1 MAAAVRP
8 SVHMP
13 VPQGPPPPGK
23 KTKKEKRRE
32 RKAAAGTAGQK
43 VGEAAGQKVGEAAG
57 QKRRAEGGSDVDS
70 RPAKAAKTEAEE
82 AANAGRRV
90 FVGHCPQSLTEAGV
104 RKLFETCGGDC
115 DVEMVQRP
123 NGRFKGI
130 CFVTF
135 ATAKAA
141 TAALKL
147 NGSEL
152 DGKHVVVQLASAPT
166 RSKEPPPEAAPSPSV
181 YVAGLAA
188 GTDKAAVRGAMREF
202 GTIKGVTLIQKADAL
217 AAFVDFASVEE
228 AAQAVGAQ
236 SLARPLAGGTPR
248 ISFSRRR
255 GLDDE
260 AAHAHSSK
268 GRSQDAKVRRKG
280 KRDEARGIAHEPR
293 EGEKPLEGKGVA
305 AAHLKPSS
313 GLKLKSAGG
322 SEFAPPPASALSASP
337 SAVPTMRSA
346 SAKPGSGKP
355 GSGKPGSGK
364 PTARPS
370 SAKRAK
376 RAMAFKAAAASKD
389 GAPKS
394 KGSNPKHK
402 TGK

>member
-1 MAAAVRP
+1 
-8 SVHMP
+8 
-13 VPQGPPPPGK
+13 
-23 KTKKEKRRE
+23 
-32 RKAAAGTAGQK
+32 
-43 VGEAAGQKVGEAAG
+43 
-57 QKRRAEGGSDVDS
+57 
-70 RPAKAAKTEAEE
+70 
-82 AANAGRRV
+82 
-90 FVGHCPQSLTEAGV
+90 
-104 RKLFETCGGDC
+104 
-115 DVEMVQRP
+115 
-123 NGRFKGI
+123 
-130 CFVTF
+130 
-135 ATAKAA
+135 
-141 TAALKL
+141 
-147 NGSEL
+147 
-152 DGKHVVVQLASAPT
+152 
-166 RSKEPPPEAAPSPSV
+166 
-181 YVAGLAA
+181 
-188 GTDKAAVRGAMREF
+188 MREF

-217 AAFVDFASVEE
+217 AAFVDFASVED
-228 AAQAVGAQ
+228 AARAVGAQ

-280 KRDEARGIAHEPR
+280 KRDEARGITHEPR
-293 EGEKPLEGKGVA
+293 EGEKDREKPLEGEGGA
-305 AAHLKPSS
+305 AAHRKPSS

-346 SAKPGSGKP
+346 SAKA

-394 KGSNPKHK
+394 KDSKPKHK
-402 TGK
+402 TPEK

>member
-1 MAAAVRP
+1 
-8 SVHMP
+8 MP

-32 RKAAAGTAGQK
+32 RKAAAGT
-43 VGEAAGQKVGEAAG
+43 AGQKVGEAAG

-152 DGKHVVVQLASAPT
+152 DGKRVVVQLASAPT

-236 SLARPLAGGTPR
+236 SLARPLPGGTPR

-268 GRSQDAKVRRKG
+268 GRSQDAKARRKG

-293 EGEKPLEGKGVA
+293 EGEKPLKGKGGA
-305 AAHLKPSS
+305 AVHRKPSS

-364 PTARPS
+364 PGSGKPTARPS

-394 KGSNPKHK
+394 KDSKPKHK
-402 TGK
+402 TPEK

>member
-1 MAAAVRP
+1 
-8 SVHMP
+8 MP

-43 VGEAAGQKVGEAAG
+43 VTEVAGQKVGEAAG

-236 SLARPLAGGTPR
+236 SLARPLPGGTPR

-293 EGEKPLEGKGVA
+293 EGEKPLKGKGGA
-305 AAHLKPSS
+305 AVHRKPSS

-346 SAKPGSGKP
+346 SAKA

-394 KGSNPKHK
+394 KDSKPKHK
-402 TGK
+402 TPEK

>member
-1 MAAAVRP
+1 
-8 SVHMP
+8 MP

-23 KTKKEKRRE
+23 KTKKKKRRE

-43 VGEAAGQKVGEAAG
+43 VGEAAGEKVGEAAG

-255 GLDDE
+255 GLDDD

-355 GSGKPGSGK
+355 GSGKP
-364 PTARPS
+364 TARPS

-376 RAMAFKAAAASKD
+376 RAMAFKAAASKD

-394 KGSNPKHK
+394 KDSTPKHK
-402 TGK
+402 TPEK